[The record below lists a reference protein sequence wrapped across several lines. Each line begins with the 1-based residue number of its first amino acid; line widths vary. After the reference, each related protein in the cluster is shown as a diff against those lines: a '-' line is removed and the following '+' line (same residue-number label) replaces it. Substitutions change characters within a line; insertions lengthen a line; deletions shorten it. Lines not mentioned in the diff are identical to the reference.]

1 MSAVTSSVPRAEHK
15 RRFLGLFGARSGE
28 LPLISE
34 EPASLFAESFR
45 LLALNIQATLAFE
58 ARKSV
63 AVMSGYSADG
73 RSLIAAN
80 LALALAEEHRVLLV
94 EDRREER
101 ASAYSLDELLTS
113 MHGLHADAVPAE
125 MQRGAG
131 DRHVGIRLLPR
142 PQQAMEPDGLD
153 ATIAAASEA
162 GTYTIIDTAPALSAS
177 AAFQDARLAGNALYV
192 IRRSAKDI
200 DSMRRVR
207 EQLERLNVNIIGVLL
222 NEY

>member
-15 RRFLGLFGARSGE
+15 RRLLGLFGARNGE

-34 EPASLFAESFR
+34 EPASPFAESFR

-58 ARKSV
+58 ARRSV
-63 AVMSGYSADG
+63 AIMSGYAADG

-94 EDRREER
+94 EDRREEC
-101 ASAYSLDELLTS
+101 ASERSLAELLAS
-113 MHGLHADAVPAE
+113 MQSLHADRVPAE

-131 DRHVGIRLLPR
+131 DRHLGIRLLAR
-142 PQQAMEPDGLD
+142 GEQATEPDGLD
-153 ATIAAASEA
+153 ATITAASEA
-162 GTYTIIDTAPALSAS
+162 GTFTIIDTAPALSSS

-192 IRRSAKDI
+192 IRRTTKDI
-200 DSMRRVR
+200 DALRRVR